1 MWWVGN
7 WKQDGKTEA
16 GDFTVGKTKK
26 EVVLEI
32 LVWWVSQPSRLPSD
46 LGFRQPFFQI
56 VSGRCGGL
64 EREPGT
70 GTQRR
75 GGRPTSVMTPIDA
88 LGQLTAPL
96 WTSCLSLRA
105 PAHINFSLIKRNCPL
120 LKEVAIRV
128 GHRVPSVQE
137 VRAPYSLTTSPR
149 APFLLPCLCP

>member
-1 MWWVGN
+1 MGN
-7 WKQDGKTEA
+7 WKQRMGKLR
-16 GDFTVGKTKK
+16 
-26 EVVLEI
+26 EVISLWAR
-32 LVWWVSQPSRLPSD
+32 LKSRWCWRFWSGGSHNPPGCLLTCDSASR
-46 LGFRQPFFQI
+46 FSRF

-120 LKEVAIRV
+120 LKKKVAIRV
-128 GHRVPSVQE
+128 GHRVPSVRE
-137 VRAPYSLTTSPR
+137 MCAPYSLTTSPR